1 MKKLALNAIV
11 LAVFGSAFAM
21 SACGEK
27 KEEVKVDTEVTTD
40 TITNVEQNVTVDSI
54 NKDSAVIIDSTVVTK
69 QPVKVETTTTTT
81 EKK

>member
-27 KEEVKVDTEVTTD
+27 KEEVKVGTEVTTD

-54 NKDSAVIIDSTVVTK
+54 NKDY
-69 QPVKVETTTTTT
+69 
-81 EKK
+81 

>member
-27 KEEVKVDTEVTTD
+27 K
-40 TITNVEQNVTVDSI
+40 
-54 NKDSAVIIDSTVVTK
+54 
-69 QPVKVETTTTTT
+69 
-81 EKK
+81 KK